1 MNIDLINDRIKVTFM
16 IGRGAKHHPGT
27 ASKELVGRM
36 PRYFALSA
44 SCSCPGCANGD
55 RCEGIALVHWFQD
68 GAITADWPAFQ
79 RHDNW
84 SRLVVA
90 KRGKVFSYEHVA
102 EIIPVTSEFEAWGS
116 GRDFAIGALEMGA
129 DARKAVEIANQY
141 NIYCGFGVDVFS
153 TGPVVLRQAST

>member
-1 MNIDLINDRIKVTFM
+1 MSVIVWDGKSLAADRQNTNSDLALECTKIQRINSSTVVAYI
-16 IGRGAKHHPGT
+16 
-27 ASKELVGRM
+27 
-36 PRYFALSA
+36 
-44 SCSCPGCANGD
+44 GD